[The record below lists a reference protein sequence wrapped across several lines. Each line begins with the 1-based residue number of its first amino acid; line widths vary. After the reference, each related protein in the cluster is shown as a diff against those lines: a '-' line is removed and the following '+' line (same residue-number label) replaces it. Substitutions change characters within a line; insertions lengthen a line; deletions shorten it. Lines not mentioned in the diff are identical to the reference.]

1 MTDKHFVINEVINV
15 EEDNTFSLINED
27 LKNHATLTIK
37 NGEIKMNISFERGIL
52 QIEDA
57 RIIYRNFAGI
67 GSKYNREGD
76 RNFAVIIPNQEI
88 ADELIADGWAVKIK
102 PPRDEDESPFMYL
115 LVKVKFNNRGP
126 AAYVKS
132 GNSVQRLNQDTIG
145 MLDEIDIQSVD
156 MDLRAYDWEVNGKT
170 GRSAY
175 LQAIN
180 VIQNIDRFGAQYQ
193 AQELPF

>member
-1 MTDKHFVINEVINV
+1 
-15 EEDNTFSLINED
+15 
-27 LKNHATLTIK
+27 
-37 NGEIKMNISFERGIL
+37 MNINFERGIL

-88 ADELIADGWAVKIK
+88 ADKLIEDGWAVKIK
-102 PPRDEDESPFMYL
+102 PPREEDDSPFMYL
-115 LVKVKFNNRGP
+115 PVKIKFNSRGP

-132 GNSVQRLNQDTIG
+132 GNSVQRLNEDTIG

-156 MDLRAYDWEVNGKT
+156 MDLRPYDWEVNGKV